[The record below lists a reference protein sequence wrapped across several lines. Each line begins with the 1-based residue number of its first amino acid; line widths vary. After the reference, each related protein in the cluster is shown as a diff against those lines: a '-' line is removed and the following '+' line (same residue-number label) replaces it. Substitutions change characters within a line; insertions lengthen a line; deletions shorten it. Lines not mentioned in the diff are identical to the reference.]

1 MPSLLFAHALVP
13 AFCEEAIRSSYLY
26 YLGDRGSRRSVVI
39 SLGAVFVA
47 GEVLY
52 DAAVYP
58 LAKEAFGA
66 AIALPMFVVALLSGA
81 FLHIALT
88 LWTARRLKVGQSAGI
103 VFALALA
110 AHLTF
115 NLIAL
120 FVMEAMV

>member
-26 YLGDRGSRRSVVI
+26 YLGDRGARRSVVI
-39 SLGAVFVA
+39 SIGAVFVS

-52 DAAVYP
+52 DASVYP
-58 LAKEAFGA
+58 LAKEAFGVA
-66 AIALPMFVVALLSGA
+66 LALPMFVVALVSGA

-88 LWTARRLKVGQSAGI
+88 LWTASRLKVGRNAGI

-110 AHLTF
+110 AHLSF

-120 FVMEAMV
+120 SAMEAMV